1 MAKATKELRGLSLV
15 KSEQYWIIS
24 KNYSILIEK
33 KLKKESLYQLV
44 FIY

>member
-24 KNYSILIEK
+24 QKLFHSNRK